1 MKKLSLL
8 IILIISFGCKENSTS
23 PINTYSWKLS
33 SMLPKGGTYLDI
45 FFINANKGWITGLQ
59 SEIFHSQNAGVS
71 WELQRSSTS
80 NNPLQFV
87 HFIDEQYGWAMGYG
101 TAYYTVD
108 GGKLWRYVNLVGY
121 GAHVYPITEKIFF
134 VDRENILVFWQLYG
148 GNRSINV
155 SRYNFN
161 ADSSIFKRS
170 GTHEFT
176 DRYSAITHLQNK
188 IWVADVSNNIYIST
202 DGGINWTTQNIAGSL
217 TGGIKDMYFT
227 NEQNGWFCSDSSIY
241 YSGDGGNNWQ
251 YKSSVS
257 DSSLKKLCFFNNEGW
272 LMGEK
277 VIYHST
283 DRGETWKEQFKVE
296 ADEKLVS
303 ISFIN
308 NTSGWALSEAGNV
321 YHYGIE

>member
-1 MKKLSLL
+1 MKKLSIL

-33 SMLPKGGTYLDI
+33 SNVPKSDAYKDI
-45 FFINANKGWITGLQ
+45 FFINANKGWITGLKR
-59 SEIFHSQNAGVS
+59 EVFHSQNAGVS
-71 WELQRSSTS
+71 WELQNSGDYD
-80 NNPLQFV
+80 PLQFV
-87 HFIDEQYGWAMGYG
+87 HFLDEQYGWAMGYRA
-101 TAYYTVD
+101 AYYTVD
-108 GGKLWRYVNLVGY
+108 GGKIWKYHDFVDY
-121 GAHVYPITEKIFF
+121 GRITLPTTEKIFF
-134 VDRENILVFWQLYG
+134 IDRENTLVFWQHNV
-148 GNRSINV
+148 GNKSVGV
-155 SRYNFN
+155 SRYNFD
-161 ADSSIFKRS
+161 ADSSKFKWSASNR
-170 GTHEFT
+170 FT
-176 DRYSAITHLQNK
+176 DRYSAITHLHNK
-188 IWVADVSNNIYIST
+188 IWVSDIKNNIHIST
-202 DGGINWTTQNIAGSL
+202 DGGINWATRNIAGNL
-217 TGGIKDMYFT
+217 TGGIKDMYFA
-227 NEQNGWFCSDSSIY
+227 NEQNGWFCSDSSVY

-283 DRGETWKEQFKVE
+283 DRGETWKEQYKVD

-308 NTSGWALSEAGNV
+308 NTSGWALSENGNV